1 MSRPTSAV
9 AICNL
14 ALDLLKERPISNI
27 EDPETVPEAIC
38 ARWYDVDRA
47 ALLQAYNWGFATK
60 SRALPLGDTPDV
72 AIYTDAYVFPND
84 YLHLKAIKS
93 PRLALNHFDYSI
105 EGNQLLINNSG
116 ASSLD
121 VWYIFDE
128 ETVTK
133 FSPLFIELF
142 VAELA
147 LRLSFKITVAPE
159 IVRAVKVLADSLRL
173 RALAKNGQ
181 ADPPTKYESSRIV
194 NAGLFPAS
202 VQQVAGDY
210 SFDDYEID

>member
-14 ALDLLKERPISNI
+14 ALDLLKERPISSI
-27 EDPETVPEAIC
+27 EDPESIPEAIC

-60 SRALPLGDTPDV
+60 SRAIPLGTIPDV
-72 AIYTDAYVFPND
+72 AIYSDAYVFPND
-84 YLHLKAIKS
+84 YLHLKAIIS
-93 PRLALNHFDYSI
+93 PRQALNHYDYSI
-105 EGNQLLINNSG
+105 EGNLLLKNNGG

-121 VWYIFDE
+121 IWYIFDE
-128 ETVTK
+128 VTVTK
-133 FSPLFIELF
+133 FSPLFTELF
-142 VAELA
+142 AAELA
-147 LRLSFKITVAPE
+147 LRLSFKITVKPE
-159 IVRAVKVLADSLRL
+159 IVKLVKTLADTLRL

-181 ADPPTKYESSRIV
+181 ADPPRRYEQSKIV

-202 VQQVAGDY
+202 AQQVAGNY
-210 SFDDYEID
+210 SFDDYEIA